1 MGKGECK
8 MIRIC
13 IVEDDESIRQLLKLT
28 LENFQYEIVDF
39 DNGADA
45 HEYLME
51 NKVDLAILDL
61 MLPRMNGYEILK
73 QLRQRKINNDIPV
86 IILSAKDQ
94 EVDKIMGLDL
104 GADDYMT
111 KPFSVLELA
120 ARIRT
125 LLRRTKKESNSIEQ
139 GILHIDVDQRIVQV
153 EGQGIELTFKEFE
166 LLKYLAS
173 NAGRAISREELLNQ
187 VWGYDFVG
195 ETRTLDVHINSLR
208 KKLGPVGRNYIKSVR
223 QLGYRFS
230 TGDSHA

>member
-1 MGKGECK
+1 

-45 HEYLME
+45 HEYLL
-51 NKVDLAILDL
+51 NHKVDLAILDL

-73 QLRQRKINNDIPV
+73 QMRQKKLNKETPV

-125 LLRRTKKESNSIEQ
+125 LLRRTKKDSDTIEQ
-139 GILHIDVDQRIVQV
+139 GILRIDVDQRIVHVQDQV
-153 EGQGIELTFKEFE
+153 VELTFKEFE

-208 KKLGPVGRNYIKSVR
+208 KKLGPIGRNYIKSVR

-230 TGDSHA
+230 TGDSNA

>member
-1 MGKGECK
+1 

-45 HEYLME
+45 HEYLL
-51 NKVDLAILDL
+51 NHKVDLAILDL
-61 MLPRMNGYEILK
+61 MLPHMNGYEILK
-73 QLRQRKINNDIPV
+73 QMRQKKLNKETPV

-125 LLRRTKKESNSIEQ
+125 LLRRTKKESDTIEQ
-139 GILHIDVDQRIVQV
+139 GILRIDVDQRIVHVQDQV
-153 EGQGIELTFKEFE
+153 VELTFKEFE

-208 KKLGPVGRNYIKSVR
+208 KKLGPIGRNYIKSVR

-230 TGDSHA
+230 TGDSSA

>member
-1 MGKGECK
+1 

-45 HEYLME
+45 HEYLL
-51 NKVDLAILDL
+51 NHKVDLAILDL

-73 QLRQRKINNDIPV
+73 QMRQKKLNKETPV

-125 LLRRTKKESNSIEQ
+125 LLRRTKKESDTIEQ
-139 GILHIDVDQRIVQV
+139 GILRIDVDQRIVHVQDQV
-153 EGQGIELTFKEFE
+153 VELTFKEFE

-173 NAGRAISREELLNQ
+173 NTGRAISREELLNQ

-208 KKLGPVGRNYIKSVR
+208 KKLGPIGRNYIKSVR

-230 TGDSHA
+230 TGDSNA

>member
-1 MGKGECK
+1 

-45 HEYLME
+45 HEYLL
-51 NKVDLAILDL
+51 NHKVDLAILDL

-73 QLRQRKINNDIPV
+73 QMRQKKLNKETPV

-120 ARIRT
+120 VRIRT
-125 LLRRTKKESNSIEQ
+125 LLRRTKKESDTIEQ
-139 GILHIDVDQRIVQV
+139 GILRIDVDQRIVHVQDQV
-153 EGQGIELTFKEFE
+153 VELTFKEFE
-166 LLKYLAS
+166 LLKYLTS

-208 KKLGPVGRNYIKSVR
+208 KKLGPIGRNYIKSVR

-230 TGDSHA
+230 TGDSNA

>member
-1 MGKGECK
+1 

-45 HEYLME
+45 HEYLL
-51 NKVDLAILDL
+51 NHKVDLAILDL

-73 QLRQRKINNDIPV
+73 QIRQKKLNKETPV

-125 LLRRTKKESNSIEQ
+125 LLRRTKKESDTIEQ
-139 GILHIDVDQRIVQV
+139 GILRIDVDQRIVHVQDQV
-153 EGQGIELTFKEFE
+153 VELTFKEFE

-208 KKLGPVGRNYIKSVR
+208 KKLGPIGRNYIKSVR

-230 TGDSHA
+230 TGDSNA

>member
-1 MGKGECK
+1 

-45 HEYLME
+45 HEYLL
-51 NKVDLAILDL
+51 NHKVDLAILDL

-73 QLRQRKINNDIPV
+73 QMRQKKLNKETPV

-104 GADDYMT
+104 GADDYIT

-125 LLRRTKKESNSIEQ
+125 LLRRTKKESDTIEQ
-139 GILHIDVDQRIVQV
+139 GILRIDVDQRIVHVQDQV
-153 EGQGIELTFKEFE
+153 VELTFKEFE
-166 LLKYLAS
+166 LLKYLTS

-208 KKLGPVGRNYIKSVR
+208 KKLGPIGRNYIKSVR

-230 TGDSHA
+230 TGDSNA

>member
-1 MGKGECK
+1 

-45 HEYLME
+45 HEYLL
-51 NKVDLAILDL
+51 NHKVDLAILDL

-73 QLRQRKINNDIPV
+73 QMRQKKLNKETPV

-125 LLRRTKKESNSIEQ
+125 LLRRTKKESDTIEQ
-139 GILHIDVDQRIVQV
+139 GILRIDVDQRIVHVQDQV
-153 EGQGIELTFKEFE
+153 VELTFKEFE

-208 KKLGPVGRNYIKSVR
+208 KKLGPIGRNYIKSVR

-230 TGDSHA
+230 TGDSSA

>member
-1 MGKGECK
+1 

-45 HEYLME
+45 HEYLL
-51 NKVDLAILDL
+51 NHKVDLAILDL

-73 QLRQRKINNDIPV
+73 QIRQKKLNKETPV

-125 LLRRTKKESNSIEQ
+125 LLRRTKKESDTIEQ
-139 GILHIDVDQRIVQV
+139 GILRIDVDHRIVHVQDQV
-153 EGQGIELTFKEFE
+153 VELTFKEFE

-208 KKLGPVGRNYIKSVR
+208 KKLGPIGRNYIKSVR

-230 TGDSHA
+230 TGDSNA

>member
-1 MGKGECK
+1 

-45 HEYLME
+45 HEYLL
-51 NKVDLAILDL
+51 NHKVDLAILDL

-73 QLRQRKINNDIPV
+73 QMRQKKLNKETPV

-125 LLRRTKKESNSIEQ
+125 LLRRTKKESDTIEQ
-139 GILHIDVDQRIVQV
+139 GILRIDVDQRIVYVQDQV
-153 EGQGIELTFKEFE
+153 VELTFKEFE

-208 KKLGPVGRNYIKSVR
+208 KKLGPIGRNYIKSVR

-230 TGDSHA
+230 TGDSNA

>member
-1 MGKGECK
+1 

-45 HEYLME
+45 HEYLL
-51 NKVDLAILDL
+51 NHKVDLAILDL

-73 QLRQRKINNDIPV
+73 QMRQKKLNKETPI

-125 LLRRTKKESNSIEQ
+125 LLRRTKKESDTIEQ
-139 GILHIDVDQRIVQV
+139 GILRIDVDQRIVHVQDQV
-153 EGQGIELTFKEFE
+153 VELTFKEFE

-208 KKLGPVGRNYIKSVR
+208 KKLGPIGRNYIKSVR

-230 TGDSHA
+230 TGDSNA

>member
-1 MGKGECK
+1 

-45 HEYLME
+45 HEYLL
-51 NKVDLAILDL
+51 NHKVDLAILDL

-73 QLRQRKINNDIPV
+73 QMRQKKLNKETPV

-125 LLRRTKKESNSIEQ
+125 LLRRTKKELDTIEQ
-139 GILHIDVDQRIVQV
+139 GILRIDVDQRIVHVQDQV
-153 EGQGIELTFKEFE
+153 VELTFKEFE

-208 KKLGPVGRNYIKSVR
+208 KKLGPIGRNYIKSVR

-230 TGDSHA
+230 TGDSNA

>member
-1 MGKGECK
+1 

-28 LENFQYEIVDF
+28 LENFQYEIIDF

-45 HEYLME
+45 NTYLME
-51 NKVDLAILDL
+51 HKVDLAILDL
-61 MLPRMNGYEILK
+61 MLPFMNGYEILK
-73 QLRQRKINNDIPV
+73 QLRQKKINKDTPV

-94 EVDKIMGLDL
+94 EVDKIMGLDS

-125 LLRRTKKESNSIEQ
+125 LLRRTKKESNVIEQ
-139 GILHIDVDQRIVQV
+139 GVLYMDVDQRIVQV
-153 EGQGIELTFKEFE
+153 EGQPVELTFKEFE
-166 LLKYLAS
+166 LLKYMVT
-173 NAGRAISREELLNQ
+173 NAGRALSREELLNQ

-208 KKLGPVGRNYIKSVR
+208 KKLGPLARHYIKSVR

-230 TGDSHA
+230 TGESNA

>member
-1 MGKGECK
+1 

-45 HEYLME
+45 HEYLL
-51 NKVDLAILDL
+51 NHKVDLAILDL

-73 QLRQRKINNDIPV
+73 QMRQKKVNKETPV

-125 LLRRTKKESNSIEQ
+125 LLRRTKKESDTIEQ
-139 GILHIDVDQRIVQV
+139 GILRIDVDQRIVHVQDQV
-153 EGQGIELTFKEFE
+153 VELTFKEFE

-208 KKLGPVGRNYIKSVR
+208 KKLGPIGRNYIKSVR

-230 TGDSHA
+230 TGDSNA